1 MILRQVISALG
12 GDNLLRLKIVV
23 LLILLEFSRQKNKN
37 CRSFTLVLESINPTI
52 GAGVLRDD
60 ESNGEG
66 LMPEFQG
73 RNSKFS
79 DGDTLNMIV
88 RV

>member
-1 MILRQVISALG
+1 M
-12 GDNLLRLKIVV
+12 
-23 LLILLEFSRQKNKN
+23 
-37 CRSFTLVLESINPTI
+37 VLESINPTI

-79 DGDTLNMIV
+79 DGDTLKNYLKPIRAGQQFTHSDNELFCAV
-88 RV
+88 DCIGKRLGF

>member
-1 MILRQVISALG
+1 M
-12 GDNLLRLKIVV
+12 
-23 LLILLEFSRQKNKN
+23 
-37 CRSFTLVLESINPTI
+37 VLESINPTI

-60 ESNGEG
+60 ESNGKG

-79 DGDTLNMIV
+79 DGDTLKLKSSV
-88 RV
+88 RGRKFLHGKTEITSFT

>member
-1 MILRQVISALG
+1 M
-12 GDNLLRLKIVV
+12 
-23 LLILLEFSRQKNKN
+23 
-37 CRSFTLVLESINPTI
+37 VLESINPTI

-79 DGDTLNMIV
+79 DGDTLKRGLPAVQVPDKDIV
-88 RV
+88 TS